1 MTSATTE
8 KIYALDLSIE
18 EWAGLLTEMD
28 DKPFRA
34 VQIAQWLWQKHV
46 YDADGMTNLSKSLRD
61 ELKERVD
68 FRLPELVKEQRSQDG
83 TRKYLWRLRDG
94 QTVESVL
101 MKHNDRLTACV
112 STQVGCPLQCVF
124 CATGLSGYV
133 RNLSAGEIAAQFLA
147 MEKAAGRDINNVVYM
162 GMGEPFLN
170 TANVLK
176 SVRLLSDE
184 KMRNLG
190 IRHFTISTSGVLP
203 GIIQLANS
211 GLGVRLAVSLHAADD
226 ELRGQLMPI
235 NQKYPAAELR
245 KTMEEY
251 QRITGDRITI
261 EYVLFGGTND
271 GVDDARALV
280 RYLKGLHTFINL
292 IPFNAVD
299 GRFEK
304 PSAEAVLKFRKILE
318 TAGFDVELRREYG
331 ADIEAACGQLRRK
344 TETGEPCRLDP
355 KPGYKLA
362 SAKPEAERV
371 KTPRPKK
378 EAEPAQAGKH
388 PAKADKQEKTRREP
402 KKREESSREERGERK
417 PAQGTGKSDKTKR
430 EPARQAEGRRE
441 ERGERRQRPAR
452 DGKRPAETG
461 KYGAGGDKRR
471 KTDEPP
477 KERYRS
483 GKKKEERPS
492 HKGRSEEKEAR
503 RGAKWYDGAAQP
515 RRPKSKKAAA
525 PGAKKTSM
533 TGAEKKTKPAPK
545 TRAKKKK

>member
-1 MTSATTE
+1 MFILTSATTK

-18 EWAGLLTEMD
+18 EWAKLLTEMD

-46 YDADGMTNLSKSLRD
+46 YDTDGMTNLSKSLRD
-61 ELKERVD
+61 ELNERVD
-68 FRLPELVKEQRSQDG
+68 FRLPALVKEQRSRDG
-83 TRKYLWRLRDG
+83 TKKYLWKFSDG

-133 RNLSAGEIAAQFLA
+133 RSLSAGEIAAQFLA

-203 GIIQLANS
+203 GIIELAGS

-226 ELRGQLMPI
+226 ELRGQLMPV
-235 NQKYPAAELR
+235 NQKYPLAELR
-245 KTMEEY
+245 KAMEEY

-261 EYVLFGGTND
+261 EYVLFGGAND
-271 GVDDARALV
+271 RVDDARALV

-304 PSAEAVLKFRKILE
+304 PSAEAVLKFRKVLE

-344 TETGEPCRLDP
+344 TEDAEPCPLDP

-362 SAKPEAERV
+362 AARPETERAKA
-371 KTPRPKK
+371 PRPKK
-378 EAEPAQAGKH
+378 EAVTG
-388 PAKADKQEKTRREP
+388 AKT
-402 KKREESSREERGERK
+402 ER
-417 PAQGTGKSDKTKR
+417 A
-430 EPARQAEGRRE
+430 
-441 ERGERRQRPAR
+441 
-452 DGKRPAETG
+452 GKRPAEAG
-461 KYGAGGDKRR
+461 KTEKIRREPKRQAEDRAGERGARKQRPAQGAAKHGAGGEKRR
-471 KTDEPP
+471 KTDAPP

-492 HKGRSEEKEAR
+492 HKGRSEEMESR
-503 RGAKWYDGAAQP
+503 RDTKWYDGAAKP

-533 TGAEKKTKPAPK
+533 TGAEKKTKQAPR
-545 TRAKKKK
+545 TGAKKKK